1 MLKYFL
7 LALVVFAVLAN
18 AQDDEE
24 EEDRGRPVRPF
35 RPVDPV
41 RPVDRDLPATPEID
55 AMVRKVEREVR
66 AVLGQNKV
74 KKFKAESY
82 RKNFP
87 IIARKM
93 DKGTVY
99 FVKVWHL
106 FLFNSN
112 VSYIPFLILPFTWS
126 SILIWFSIIFTDVDF
141 YHFHDTKRLKFVNP
155 QVNTGDCKKRTILR
169 IFSDRFH
176 RSFILQG
183 IKTGTVKTHPIE
195 YFDGNL
201 DQFRD

>member
-41 RPVDRDLPATPEID
+41 YPVRPVDPDLPATPEID
-55 AMVRKVEREVR
+55 AMVRKVETEVR
-66 AVLGQNKV
+66 AVLGQHKV

-99 FVKVWHL
+99 FVKV
-106 FLFNSN
+106 
-112 VSYIPFLILPFTWS
+112 
-126 SILIWFSIIFTDVDF
+126 
-141 YHFHDTKRLKFVNP
+141 
-155 QVNTGDCKKRTILR
+155 
-169 IFSDRFH
+169 
-176 RSFILQG
+176 
-183 IKTGTVKTHPIE
+183 
-195 YFDGNL
+195 
-201 DQFRD
+201 